1 MKKIY
6 FVIVALLT
14 CSAMFA
20 QTVAITANPGTSGNI
35 VVGQSNYHAS
45 ESIYTDSE
53 IGSGNFTTAGSAIQ
67 EVYFFVNTLGT
78 GTTIGNFKLYMK
90 DVPIGT
96 TTFAN
101 GTYSFIGLYLV
112 YSGSLTATTLGL
124 LALH

>member
-1 MKKIY
+1 MRKR
-6 FVIVALLT
+6 F
-14 CSAMFA
+14 
-20 QTVAITANPGTSGNI
+20 AITANPGTSGNI
-35 VVGQSNYHAS
+35 VVGQSNYHAANR
-45 ESIYTDSE
+45 SIPIPE

-67 EVYFFVNTLGT
+67 EVYFFVNTFGT

-101 GTYSFIGLYLV
+101 GTYSLLGYTLV
-112 YSGSLTATTLGL
+112 YSGSLTATPLGL